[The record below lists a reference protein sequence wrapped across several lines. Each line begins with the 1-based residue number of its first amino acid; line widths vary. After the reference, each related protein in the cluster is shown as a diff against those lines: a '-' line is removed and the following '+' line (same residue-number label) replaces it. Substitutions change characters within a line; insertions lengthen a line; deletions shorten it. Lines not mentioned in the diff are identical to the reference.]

1 VKIEK
6 PLQEN
11 SQGGD
16 TAENDEPHQRP
27 TFLDKI

>member
-11 SQGGD
+11 AEGGD
-16 TAENDEPHQRP
+16 AAENDEPHQRP
-27 TFLDKI
+27 AFLDKI